1 MKNKF
6 FVHKSSFLDDGVKI
20 GENTKIWHFVHVSKG
35 AKIGRDCVLGQN
47 VFIGQNVS
55 IGDNVKI
62 QNNVS
67 VYENII
73 IENDVFCGPSVVFT
87 NVKKP
92 RSFVSRKKEFLKTI
106 VCKGSSIGAN
116 STIVCGIKIGA
127 YALIGAGSV
136 LTKDCKPHSL
146 MVGAPA
152 IQTGWVS
159 HAGEILDK
167 QLECPREKKNYV
179 IKNGFLIYEK

>member
-1 MKNKF
+1 MKYYS
-6 FVHKSSFLDDGVKI
+6 HPSSIIDDGASI
-20 GENTKIWHFVHVSKG
+20 GKNTKIWHFVHVSKG

-92 RSFVSRKKEFLKTI
+92 RSFVSRKKEFSNTI
-106 VCKGSSIGAN
+106 VC
-116 STIVCGIKIGA
+116 
-127 YALIGAGSV
+127 
-136 LTKDCKPHSL
+136 
-146 MVGAPA
+146 
-152 IQTGWVS
+152 
-159 HAGEILDK
+159 
-167 QLECPREKKNYV
+167 
-179 IKNGFLIYEK
+179 